1 MTKTPDTPAQ
11 ASAVSL
17 DTQTNKKT
25 RRDPKRSI
33 RAPRGTKLSCK
44 SWLTEAPYRMIQN
57 NLDPEV
63 AERPEEL
70 VVYGGIGRAARNW
83 EAYDKIL
90 ETLITLEEDESL
102 CIQSGK
108 PVGVFK
114 THVDAPRVLIANSN
128 LVPKW
133 SNWEH
138 FNELDKKD
146 LMMYGQMTAGS
157 WIYIGSQGILQGTY
171 ETFVEA
177 GRQHFNGKPQ
187 GKWILTAGL
196 GGMGGAQPLAATMA
210 GFSMLVL
217 ECDQT
222 RIDFRLGNR
231 YLDTR
236 ANTLQQALQI
246 IDDAHAKGQAIS
258 VGLLANAAEL
268 MPEMVELGIKPDLVT
283 DQTSAH
289 DPVNG
294 YLPIGWTMA
303 QWRSEAENNPDKVAA
318 AARDSMAIHVRA
330 MLAFH
335 SQGIPTIDYG
345 NNIRQEAKD
354 KGVENAFDFPGFVP
368 AYIRP
373 MFCKGIGPFRWV
385 ALSGDPEDIYKTDE
399 KVKELI
405 PDDPHLHHW
414 LDMAQERVDFQGLP
428 ARICWVGLGDRDRLG
443 LAFNEMVKSG
453 ELKAPIVIGRD
464 HLDSGSV
471 ASPNRETEAMLDGSD
486 AVSDWALLN
495 LLLSTSGGATWVS
508 FHHGGGVGMGYAQ
521 HAGLVI
527 CCDGTD
533 AAAIRIK
540 RVLWNDPASGVMRH
554 ADAGYESAKECAREY
569 GLNLP
574 SIPD

>member
-1 MTKTPDTPAQ
+1 MNSKI
-11 ASAVSL
+11 
-17 DTQTNKKT
+17 
-25 RRDPKRSI
+25 RRGSNRTI
-33 RAPRGTKLSCK
+33 RAPRGTELSCK

-83 EAYDKIL
+83 ECFDKIL
-90 ETLITLEEDESL
+90 EALKDLEDNESL

-108 PVGVFK
+108 PVGIFK
-114 THVDAPRVLIANSN
+114 THPDAPRVLIANSN
-128 LVPKW
+128 LVPAW
-133 SNWEH
+133 ANWEH
-138 FNELDKKD
+138 FNELDKKG

-157 WIYIGSQGILQGTY
+157 WIYIGSQGIVQGTY

-177 GRQHFNGKPQ
+177 GRQHFDNNPK

-210 GFSMLVL
+210 GFSMVAV

-231 YLDTR
+231 YLDTQ
-236 ANTLQQALQI
+236 ANSVEEALQL
-246 IDDAHAKGQAIS
+246 IDDAHAIGNAVS
-258 VGLLANAAEL
+258 VGLLGNAAEIL
-268 MPEMVELGIKPDLVT
+268 PRMAKAGIKPDLVT

-294 YLPIGWTMA
+294 YLPIGWSVA
-303 QWRSEAENNPDKVAA
+303 QWRREAQANPNKVAD

-330 MLAFH
+330 MLDFYG
-335 SQGIPTIDYG
+335 QGIPTVDYG
-345 NNIRQEAKD
+345 NNIRQEAKNR
-354 KGVENAFDFPGFVP
+354 GVENAFDFPGFVP

-373 MFCKGIGPFRWV
+373 LFCKGIGPFRWV
-385 ALSGDPEDIYKTDE
+385 ALSGDPEDIYKTDA

-414 LDMAQERVDFQGLP
+414 LDMAQQRISLQGLP

-443 LAFNEMVKSG
+443 LAFNEMVASG

-471 ASPNRETEAMLDGSD
+471 ASPNRETEAMRDGSD
-486 AVSDWALLN
+486 AVSDWPLLN

-527 CCDGTD
+527 VCDGTE
-533 AAAIRIK
+533 AASKRIE

-554 ADAGYESAKECAREY
+554 ADAGYDIAKRCATTH
-569 GLNLP
+569 GLDLGA
-574 SIPD
+574 IEL